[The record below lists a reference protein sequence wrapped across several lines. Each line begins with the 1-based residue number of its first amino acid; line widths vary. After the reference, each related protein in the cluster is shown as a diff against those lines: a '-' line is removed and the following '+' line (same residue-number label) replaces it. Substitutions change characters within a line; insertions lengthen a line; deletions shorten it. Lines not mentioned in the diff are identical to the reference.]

1 MNPAAGP
8 HETEDMAHVVPQADH
23 GSVPARPPWSDF
35 VQLHRLFGKD
45 ILAGLT
51 FVHRRYGDFVR
62 TRLPLQLY
70 FVADPQVI
78 EEILVKK
85 AEWFHK
91 DRTSRLLSR
100 VIGNGLLINEGDSWR
115 RQRRLLQPAF
125 HHQQLQSYASLMVAE
140 AERAAQGWRAGE
152 VRNVHEDMMGVTMRI
167 VAGTLFGA
175 DVSQSASDLGGVIST
190 LMEDFTRL
198 LGLAGRFRPPPWV
211 PTPANRRFRRSAAR
225 VEAVILDI
233 IEARRKSLAEPGSDL
248 LALLIAAR
256 DEEGGKMTDAQVR
269 DEALTLFL
277 AGHETTAL
285 TLTYALHLLA
295 RHPEVQTRL
304 DDELR
309 AVLGERA
316 PGLADLERLRF
327 TEQVVLET
335 MRLYPPAWALGRR
348 VTRDLEVG
356 GFRFQKGA
364 EFVMS
369 PWVVHRDPRRFEQPE
384 AFRPARWEGDLA
396 QRLPRFAYFPF
407 GGGPRVCIGNR
418 FAMMETKLVLAGVL
432 QRFRFAPAG
441 ADDVPL
447 MPSVTLRPRGPVPLR
462 LEARR

>member
-1 MNPAAGP
+1 MV
-8 HETEDMAHVVPQADH
+8 HVVAERAR
-23 GSVPARPPWSDF
+23 PARPPWRDF
-35 VQLHRLFGKD
+35 GHLHRLFGSD
-45 ILAGLT
+45 ILDGLT
-51 FVHRRYGDFVR
+51 YVHRRYGDFVR

-70 FVADPQVI
+70 FVADPHVI

-85 AEWFHK
+85 AEAFHK

-100 VIGNGLLINEGDSWR
+100 VIGNGLLVNEGDSWR

-125 HHQQLQSYASLMVAE
+125 HQQQLQSYASLMVDAI
-140 AERAAQGWRAGE
+140 ERAASGWRAGE

-175 DVSQSASDLGGVIST
+175 DLSASASDLGGVISA

-211 PTPANRRFRRSAAR
+211 PTPANRRFRRSADR
-225 VEAVILDI
+225 VEAVVLEL
-233 IEARRKSLAEPGSDL
+233 IEARRKSMAVTDPAAGDL
-248 LALLIAAR
+248 LSLLIAAR
-256 DEEGGKMTDAQVR
+256 DEQGGTMTDTQVR

-285 TLTYALHLLA
+285 ALTYALHLLA
-295 RHPEVQTRL
+295 QHPERQARL
-304 DDELR
+304 AEELR
-309 AVLGERA
+309 AALGDRPPA
-316 PGLADLERLRF
+316 LADLERLRF
-327 TEQVVLET
+327 TEMVLLET

-348 VTRDLEVG
+348 ATRPLEVG
-356 GFRFQKGA
+356 GYRLPEGA

-369 PWVVHRDPRRFEQPE
+369 PWVVHRDPRRFDEPH
-384 AFRPARWEGDLA
+384 AFRPERWEGDLS

-418 FAMMETKLVLAGVL
+418 FAMIEAKLVLARAL
-432 QRFRFAPAG
+432 QRFHFAPAG
-441 ADDVPL
+441 PADL
-447 MPSVTLRPRGPVPLR
+447 ALLPSVTLRPRGPVPLR
-462 LEARR
+462 LEPSR